1 MSGKWNGKRIF
12 HIFVLVL
19 AGIALM
25 DLLFLQ
31 GGDRQEDGESGN
43 GFSWKAVLAEKL
55 GQEVLDVWLPAFSFA
70 GQNGTQSGGVLQDII
85 GQQSPLLAYGLED
98 GSNMDG
104 LQTESG
110 SLREKFLQQ
119 EGISEDEESETG
131 DALEMPQ
138 TEDGKLR
145 LDEET
150 QKKLQEENQT
160 GRGSG
165 EENVQDGIQGEVSGN
180 GMETV
185 QGETAGEDAFGFVK
199 AQVRSQEYDW
209 SYYQDFDALIK
220 GFYAVDATTEA
231 SPDQMQLD
239 QLLGKDLT
247 IEKNPDVPQILIY
260 HTHSQETFV
269 DSVPGDTADSI
280 VGAGELLAQ
289 ILREEYGYN
298 VIHDTGEYD
307 VESRDNAYSVSLP
320 AIEQILA
327 ENPTI
332 EVVIDLH
339 RDAVLEGK
347 LVTELNGKPTAT
359 FMFFNGLSYT
369 KAAGNI
375 AYLENPYIDE
385 NLAFSFQMQVIANE
399 YYPGLTRRIYLKGY
413 RYNMH
418 LRPRSLLIELGAQTN
433 TVEELMN
440 ACSPIAHILDME
452 LSGAGASWR

>member
-1 MSGKWNGKRIF
+1 MSGKWNGKRVF

-19 AGIALM
+19 VGIAVA
-25 DLLFLQ
+25 DLLLLR
-31 GGDRQEDGESGN
+31 GEDNERVGEN
-43 GFSWKAVLAEKL
+43 GFSWKAALADQL

-70 GQNGTQSGGVLQDII
+70 GQNGEQAGGLLQDIL

-98 GSNMDG
+98 GSDVDG

-110 SLREKFLQQ
+110 SMREKFLLQ
-119 EGISEDEESETG
+119 EGVSEDEESETG

-138 TEDGKLR
+138 TEEGKLH
-145 LDEET
+145 LDEAL

-160 GRGSG
+160 GRGNGQESA
-165 EENVQDGIQGEVSGN
+165 QDGIQGNVSGN
-180 GMETV
+180 GMEMA

-269 DSVPGDTADSI
+269 DSVPGDTSTGI

-298 VIHDTGEYD
+298 VIHHTGEYD
-307 VESRDNAYSVSLP
+307 VESRDNAY
-320 AIEQILA
+320 
-327 ENPTI
+327 
-332 EVVIDLH
+332 
-339 RDAVLEGK
+339 
-347 LVTELNGKPTAT
+347 
-359 FMFFNGLSYT
+359 
-369 KAAGNI
+369 
-375 AYLENPYIDE
+375 
-385 NLAFSFQMQVIANE
+385 
-399 YYPGLTRRIYLKGY
+399 
-413 RYNMH
+413 
-418 LRPRSLLIELGAQTN
+418 
-433 TVEELMN
+433 
-440 ACSPIAHILDME
+440 
-452 LSGAGASWR
+452 

>member
-1 MSGKWNGKRIF
+1 M
-12 HIFVLVL
+12 LVL

-138 TEDGKLR
+138 TEEGKLR

-160 GRGSG
+160 GRGVG
-165 EENVQDGIQGEVSGN
+165 EENAQDGIRGEVSGN
-180 GMETV
+180 GMEMA

-298 VIHDTGEYD
+298 VVHDTGEYD

-320 AIEQILA
+320 AIEQILG

-433 TVEELMN
+433 TVEEIMN
-440 ACSPIAHILDME
+440 ACAPIAHILDME
-452 LSGAGASWR
+452 LSGAGASWRQQAGD